1 LINNNNNKNT
11 DTLIKLYEIYDRHRD
26 SILWFLEE
34 MDAYSYEEYQQ
45 KYSGASDTRSHFI
58 TVCGFFELSGVLVN
72 SRLIDQRLYFDVFN
86 PTPFWEKARPIVEGM
101 RYNRPHI
108 YDNFELLN
116 KKRVAWAKKRKD
128 GSSTKKRRKEQDRKD
143 NNFAPKA
150 NKYIK

>member
-1 LINNNNNKNT
+1 LANNNKNKNT
-11 DTLIKLYEIYDRHRD
+11 DELIKLYEIYDRHRD

-34 MDAYSYEEYQQ
+34 LDAYSYEEYQQ
-45 KYSGASDTRSHFI
+45 KYSGASDARSHFI

-86 PTPFWEKARPIVEGM
+86 PTPFWEKARSIVEGM

-128 GSSTKKRRKEQDRKD
+128 SSRSTKRTKRRRKRRQ
-143 NNFAPKA
+143 KG
-150 NKYIK
+150 